1 MDCTYVLQL
10 FIRESS
16 LEYYSESV
24 CQPQCMCSMALKNPP
39 IFKWKNLR
47 NVNSTLCFDFNI
59 LIVSPLLREYRNAT
73 LKYSKKNCFFLYG
86 AFRYYREKNMSQS
99 AMTLIAERHTPRFFK
114 LNQIKILKSYP
125 GALYSAVEKMA
136 E

>member
-59 LIVSPLLREYRNAT
+59 LMCQSAITGIPERHTKEKVFFFIWGVPVLLRE
-73 LKYSKKNCFFLYG
+73 KYEPV
-86 AFRYYREKNMSQS
+86 RYDAYSGTPHS
-99 AMTLIAERHTPRFFK
+99 AIFQAKSFK
-114 LNQIKILKSYP
+114 
-125 GALYSAVEKMA
+125 MF
-136 E
+136 